1 MVDMKVDQLSSD
13 IVKEYV
19 ELSSAAQEKDLL
31 GAKIRGLIAL
41 AVAVTRHGDVIV
53 HAGAALRHGTTK
65 EEIAEALRVV
75 AAVNAGV
82 RRSQLGTEQG
92 AFV

>member
-1 MVDMKVDQLSSD
+1 VTRVGQLSLD
-13 IVKEYV
+13 TVQGYG
-19 ELSSAAQEKDLL
+19 ELSSAAQKKDLL
-31 GAKIRGLIAL
+31 GAKIRELIAL
-41 AVAVTRHGDVIV
+41 AAAVTARWDGRITV
-53 HAGAALRHGTTK
+53 HADAALRHGATR

-92 AFV
+92 VPA